1 MKCAVA
7 PDMLHSIL
15 SIKQYTI
22 QHPHKPTISL
32 LLLLLF
38 AFALRVIG
46 LDRLS
51 LAYDEAAT
59 ALMARA
65 TPAEIIAF
73 HWDAAFEHLPVWV
86 LLMHLWSNL
95 AGQSE
100 FALRFL
106 PALAGT
112 LLVAFVWH
120 LAHTIW
126 PDKPRLP
133 FLGAIFVAL
142 APVLVYYSQEARMYT
157 LVVILM
163 LLSLLLMLRLYNES
177 SWNVVIA
184 FWVINWCMLGLHYVA
199 ALGLAIQ
206 ALVIGLHAL
215 FIGPV
220 RRIPWLKLLVAY
232 VGAFIPLLL
241 WMNYSPGFRATLEV
255 VMEAAQETTITWQYF
270 LGDLWRELSFGA
282 IRWQPPTAK
291 WGYTLAPL
299 VLAGALIAIARPG
312 RTRTTQ
318 IGAWTVVGLSLL
330 PILSGATALRTLTPR
345 YILWIAPVCYLLI
358 AYLAAT
364 LWHRHWLPGLA
375 VMLLVLGV
383 DLIALQHYFGSY
395 RKSEYQD
402 MTAYLEANGDPD
414 REILLLE
421 APRQHLL
428 ARYYLS
434 PDWAFHPMPTLPLSA
449 YWPITAPLIVPE
461 EEDQRLLAWLSTFD
475 GLWVSYSSE
484 SEVDQ
489 GEFLSKYLTA
499 VAYRQQCTQWLDA
512 RLCHYV
518 SPQHLT
524 PIALNPVPTL
534 FGEELALTNMQAS
547 FYPSIPP
554 ATDLMV
560 QLDWTAQQK
569 PTLDYKVSLR
579 LLNADGTT
587 VAQADEYPVGPLLVP
602 TTWNAGDE
610 KPGYSAVSLPTNLP
624 GGHYQLQISLYDGST
639 LAPTPHIEITS
650 TPGEKPPTTAPIT
663 VAELHVGDTMQLVP
677 VR

>member
-1 MKCAVA
+1 MTMA
-7 PDMLHSIL
+7 PDMPHSIL
-15 SIKQYTI
+15 SIRKPTTD
-22 QHPHKPTISL
+22 HPNKPTISL

-73 HWDAAFEHLPVWV
+73 HWDALFEHLPVWV

-112 LLVAFVWH
+112 LIVAFVWR
-120 LAHTIW
+120 LAQTIW
-126 PDKPRLP
+126 PDRPRLP
-133 FLGAIFVAL
+133 FLGAILVAL

-157 LVVILM
+157 LVALLM
-163 LLSLLLMLRLYNES
+163 LLSLLLMLRLCNES
-177 SWNVVIA
+177 SWKMVIA
-184 FWVINWCMLGLHYVA
+184 FWVVNWCMLGLHYVA

-206 ALVIGLHAL
+206 VLVIALQAL

-220 RRIPWLKLLVAY
+220 RRIPSLKLLIAY

-241 WMNYSPGFRATLEV
+241 WMNYSPGFRATLQV
-255 VMEAAQETTITWQYF
+255 VLDAAKETSTTWQTF

-291 WGYTLAPL
+291 WGYILAPL
-299 VLAGALIAIARPG
+299 LLVGALIVIARPS
-312 RTRTTQ
+312 RTRTAQ
-318 IGAWTVVGLSLL
+318 IGAWTVVSLALL
-330 PILSGATALRTLTPR
+330 PILSGAIALRNLTPR
-345 YILWIAPVCYLLI
+345 YILWVIPVCYLLI

-364 LWHRHWLPGLA
+364 LWHRHWLAGLG

-395 RKSEYQD
+395 RKSEYQE
-402 MTAYLEANGDPD
+402 MTAYLEANGDPNT
-414 REILLLE
+414 ESLLLE

-428 ARYYLS
+428 ARYYIS
-434 PDWAFHPMPTLPLSA
+434 PEWVFYPMPTLPLSP

-461 EEDQRLLAWLSTFD
+461 EEDQRILTWFSAFD

-484 SEVDQ
+484 NEVDQ
-489 GEFLSKYLTA
+489 GEFLSKYLAA
-499 VAYRQQCTQWLDA
+499 VAYRQQCTQWLDV
-512 RLCHYV
+512 RLCHYL

-524 PIALNPVPTL
+524 HIALNSAPTL
-534 FGEELALTNMQAS
+534 FGKELALTNIHTS
-547 FYPSIPP
+547 VYPSTSL

-560 QLDWTAQQK
+560 QLDWSAQQK

-579 LLNADGTT
+579 LLNEDGTI
-587 VAQADEYPVGPLLVP
+587 VAQADEYPIGPLLVP
-602 TTWNAGDE
+602 TTWNIEDK
-610 KPGYSAVSLPTNLP
+610 KPGYFSVPLPPNLP
-624 GGHYQLQISLYDGST
+624 GGLYQLQVNLYDGST
-639 LAPTPHIEITS
+639 LAPTPHTKITNA
-650 TPGEKPPTTAPIT
+650 PGENLPTTAPIT